1 MFKLNW
7 FKKTEEPKVNEELLR
22 NIKIVE
28 DGVIR
33 IKELYEKIQRD
44 NANLITKYAHLE
56 KTHPIYYQW
65 FINNLTESEKEAK
78 KSLKEAIVLR
88 NNVRKLK
95 NEQH

>member
-7 FKKTEEPKVNEELLR
+7 FKKTEEPMINEELLC

-28 DGVIR
+28 DGVVR

-56 KTHPIYYQW
+56 KTHPTYYQW
-65 FINNLTESEKEAK
+65 FINKCTESEREAK
-78 KSLKEAIVLR
+78 KSLDEAIVLR
-88 NNVRKLK
+88 NNLRKLN